1 MIQVTIV
8 ENPTGS
14 MKFLLSFISENAK
27 ELKESSAA
35 LFLSIFASAVAGAFL
50 SNSKE
55 MLLIIPGLII
65 LIPGATNMRGAI
77 FGAVGARLGS
87 AFHLGQITSFSLKND
102 IVKTN
107 VLSSVYLS
115 VIFPVMLAS
124 LASLFS
130 RLLGYKGATIS
141 TFITI
146 AFIGSIVAGSILLVV
161 TFFIAFTAY
170 GRGWDP
176 DNVTAPLIASIGD
189 IITLPSLL
197 FAAWLTLRFSR
208 FSGYFSLAVIGLLM
222 ALVVS
227 ILLGGDSKT
236 RTIVIQSAVVLS
248 VTTLLNT
255 LSGLLLQE
263 KLVALIAIPS
273 ILVLLPAFLSQGGN
287 IGSIF
292 ASRFSTKLHLG
303 IIQEKGRG
311 RIETIKEMLGAYT
324 FALLIF
330 PAVGVISI
338 GISGFMGIPNI
349 LGAKLVL
356 VSLFGG
362 LIVTT
367 IVVLASFYISIF
379 FMRRSIDPDNVI
391 VPIITSLADI
401 LGVVSLV
408 IVLTLFGAV

>member
-1 MIQVTIV
+1 MTRV
-8 ENPTGS
+8 ENQTIG
-14 MKFLLSFISENAK
+14 MKFLLSFIYENTK

-35 LFLSIFASAVAGAFL
+35 LFLSIFTSAVAGAFL

-65 LIPGATNMRGAI
+65 LVPGATNMRGAI

-87 AFHLGQITSFSLKND
+87 AFHLGQIKSFGLKND
-102 IVKTN
+102 VVKTN
-107 VLSSVYLS
+107 VLSSAYLS
-115 VIFPVMLAS
+115 IIFPVILAS

-130 RLLGYKGATIS
+130 TVLGLEGATIS

-146 AFIGSIVAGSILLVV
+146 AFMGSIFAGSILLLV

-176 DNVTAPLIASIGD
+176 DNVTSPLIASIGD

-197 FAAWLTLRFSR
+197 AAAWLTLRFSN
-208 FSGYFSLAVIGLLM
+208 FSDYFSLGVIGLLI
-222 ALVVS
+222 
-227 ILLGGDSKT
+227 ILIITIILGKDSKT
-236 RTIVIQSAVVLS
+236 RVIVVQSSAVLL

-255 LSGLLLQE
+255 ISGLLLQDT
-263 KLVALIAIPS
+263 LGTLIAIPS
-273 ILVLLPAFLSQGGN
+273 VLVLLPAFLSQGGN

-292 ASRFSTKLHLG
+292 ASRFTTKLHLG
-303 IIQEKGRG
+303 IIHEEYRG
-311 RIETIKEMLGAYT
+311 GFETLKEMFGAYT

-330 PAVGVISI
+330 PVVGAISI
-338 GISGFMGIPNI
+338 GISGFIGIPNI
-349 LGAKLVL
+349 LGTKLIL
-356 VSLFGG
+356 ISLIGG

-367 IVVLASFYISIF
+367 VVVLSSFFISIF

-391 VPIITSLADI
+391 VPIITSMADI
-401 LGVVSLV
+401 FGVISLV

>member
-1 MIQVTIV
+1 
-8 ENPTGS
+8 
-14 MKFLLSFISENAK
+14 
-27 ELKESSAA
+27 
-35 LFLSIFASAVAGAFL
+35 
-50 SNSKE
+50 
-55 MLLIIPGLII
+55 
-65 LIPGATNMRGAI
+65 
-77 FGAVGARLGS
+77 
-87 AFHLGQITSFSLKND
+87 
-102 IVKTN
+102 
-107 VLSSVYLS
+107 
-115 VIFPVMLAS
+115 
-124 LASLFS
+124 
-130 RLLGYKGATIS
+130 
-141 TFITI
+141 
-146 AFIGSIVAGSILLVV
+146 
-161 TFFIAFTAY
+161 
-170 GRGWDP
+170 
-176 DNVTAPLIASIGD
+176 
-189 IITLPSLL
+189 
-197 FAAWLTLRFSR
+197 
-208 FSGYFSLAVIGLLM
+208 
-222 ALVVS
+222 
-227 ILLGGDSKT
+227 
-236 RTIVIQSAVVLS
+236 
-248 VTTLLNT
+248 

-303 IIQEKGRG
+303 IIQEKGRR

-408 IVLTLFGAV
+408 IVLTLFGSV

>member
-1 MIQVTIV
+1 
-8 ENPTGS
+8 
-14 MKFLLSFISENAK
+14 
-27 ELKESSAA
+27 
-35 LFLSIFASAVAGAFL
+35 
-50 SNSKE
+50 
-55 MLLIIPGLII
+55 
-65 LIPGATNMRGAI
+65 
-77 FGAVGARLGS
+77 
-87 AFHLGQITSFSLKND
+87 
-102 IVKTN
+102 
-107 VLSSVYLS
+107 
-115 VIFPVMLAS
+115 MLAS

-130 RLLGYKGATIS
+130 RLLGYEGATIS

-161 TFFIAFTAY
+161 TFFISFTAY

-197 FAAWLTLRFSR
+197 VAAWLTLRFSR

-330 PAVGVISI
+330 PVVGVISI

-349 LGAKLVL
+349 LGARLVL